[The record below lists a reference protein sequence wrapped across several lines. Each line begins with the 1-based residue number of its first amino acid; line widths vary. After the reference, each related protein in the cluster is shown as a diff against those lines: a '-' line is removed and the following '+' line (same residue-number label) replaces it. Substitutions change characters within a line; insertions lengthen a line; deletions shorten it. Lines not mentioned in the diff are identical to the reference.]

1 MVLSVWMKR
10 YPLWKLT
17 ITAFST
23 TVSPKFATT
32 VTYLCPS
39 LSELNSLL
47 AGIYAWD
54 VRSLCQGVVPRKHPL
69 DPLDLLSVISPQTG
83 GAQGGRDSRGEGL
96 RGGISEGKGSE
107 QRVSKGRGLRGEEI
121 KQEGPRRQGCQRG
134 GTQKGGAPRRL

>member
-1 MVLSVWMKR
+1 MSVWMKR

-69 DPLDLLSVISPQTG
+69 DPPGPPLCHLPSDRRG
-83 GAQGGRDSRGEGL
+83 SRRKRLKRRGTERRNLRGKGLRAEGL
-96 RGGISEGKGSE
+96 KG
-107 QRVSKGRGLRGEEI
+107 
-121 KQEGPRRQGCQRG
+121 
-134 GTQKGGAPRRL
+134 